1 MATNEHSH
9 LLTNSLSG
17 LCESGQMIVKPYGP
31 AVTLAMTLNY
41 VIGTGC
47 FGLPYAFMEAGIG
60 LSLILMIA
68 GVVGS
73 LITMNYTLESLA
85 RAEGVCEAT
94 STGVPCHQITYRK
107 FEFATIAEMFVGRLG
122 KAAVQLV
129 MGLYCIGS
137 LWSYASVFSSSTA
150 SLFFTYALGDTCN
163 VYGDSPTSGCL
174 DSYYMFM
181 AIFSTIVLYM
191 VLMDISDQ
199 ALVQKFLSA
208 YRIVAFALMLVTMTI
223 KVVTDGSEVVASR
236 YAAIGLVNWKN
247 FGKGFGPTLLALN
260 CQYNMP
266 DALQPLNPK
275 SQARFVAFAALL
287 IAGTCYLLVGFLGA
301 ISFDT
306 INPLA
311 TLMWSSYTG
320 CGNGWETC
328 EYSNPMGTIVQVV
341 ILLFPV
347 VNVVSAYPMVGVTVG
362 DNMLMSFP
370 SHLTARF
377 GENLTRSFCRLLVS
391 APPILFA
398 ILFKRLDF
406 IFTVAGLFGFLLG
419 WTIPSWFQVIGSR
432 YCQDVWRFPGAA
444 ITEFTHSCNCYDQC
458 VSRVKCLWEIAVASP
473 ARPTKFFHHQIRICT
488 VVAFYFLWC
497 CVYST

>member
-1 MATNEHSH
+1 MAINEHLH
-9 LLTNSLSG
+9 LLPGSLS
-17 LCESGQMIVKPYGP
+17 KPWEENHKTYGP

-60 LSLILMIA
+60 LALTLMIV
-68 GVVGS
+68 GVLGS

-85 RAEGVCEAT
+85 RAEGVCAAT
-94 STGVPCHQITYRK
+94 SGGVPRHQITYRK

-150 SLFFTYALGDTCN
+150 SIFFTYALGETCD
-163 VYGDSPTSGCL
+163 VYGDSPSSECL
-174 DSYYMFM
+174 EGYYVFM
-181 AIFSTIVLYM
+181 AIFSVIVLSM

-199 ALVQKFLSA
+199 ALVQKFLSV

-223 KVVTDGSEVVASR
+223 KVVADGSEVITSR
-236 YAAIGLVNWKN
+236 YSAIGLVNWEN

-275 SQARFVAFAALL
+275 SKVRFVAFAALL
-287 IAGTCYLLVGFLGA
+287 IAGTCYLLVGLLGA
-301 ISFDT
+301 LSFDK

-320 CGNGWETC
+320 CGNGWGDC
-328 EYSNPMGTIVQVV
+328 NYSNPLGTIVQLI

-377 GENLTRSFCRLLVS
+377 GESLTRSFCRLSVA

-398 ILFKRLDF
+398 VMFKRLDF
-406 IFTVAGLFGFLLG
+406 IFAVAGLFGFLLG
-419 WTIPSWFQVIGSR
+419 LTIPSWFQVIGSR
-432 YCQDVWRFPGAA
+432 YCQGVWGFPGAA
-444 ITEFTHSCNCYDQC
+444 ITAFTEPFISS
-458 VSRVKCLWEIAVASP
+458 VPFASGFLALTFVITAIAIATIN
-473 ARPTKFFHHQIRICT
+473 A
-488 VVAFYFLWC
+488 
-497 CVYST
+497 